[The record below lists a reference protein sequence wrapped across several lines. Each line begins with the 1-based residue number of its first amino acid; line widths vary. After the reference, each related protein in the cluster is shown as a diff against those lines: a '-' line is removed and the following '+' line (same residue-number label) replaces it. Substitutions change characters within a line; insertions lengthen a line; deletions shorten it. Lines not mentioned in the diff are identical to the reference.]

1 MLTFCI
7 QALFL
12 GICAVY
18 LFTRERRIDPFILIS
33 VILWVIG
40 TSVIYYMRGPILQ
53 LWFYQNDQYFHW
65 RLLTFYLPNEIS
77 WTPHGIN
84 FLRAPYAFPAYMI
97 HLTGIDAVLSLKF
110 VSLIALIL
118 NYKLVRGYLQ
128 QNLIHVSNFHIWLF
142 SGPFLVFF
150 SALALRETTMLL
162 GVSTVFFSRQTPVRI
177 AGIIVLLILRPHLAA
192 AILLGLTLGWLLE
205 KVPQKIYYVTVVF
218 SIFVPILIGT
228 LGFSLGNY
236 FWYNEP
242 FQIYESAF
250 NTKQLAQIFSAFLG
264 LQFLTVAYQTVEYST
279 TSLFA
284 LRVLFPE
291 ITLIPL
297 FFASSLLFYRLELTR
312 LKISILISFMFFIS
326 LSSATEYLSAR
337 QSLPMMSIMA
347 VAIILSTQK
356 KQVVS

>member
-12 GICAVY
+12 GICAVC

-128 QNLIHVSNFHIWLF
+128 RNLIHVSNFHIWLF
-142 SGPFLVFF
+142 SGPFYFKTIHFGRV
-150 SALALRETTMLL
+150 REFQNYPFLL
-162 GVSTVFFSRQTPVRI
+162 C
-177 AGIIVLLILRPHLAA
+177 
-192 AILLGLTLGWLLE
+192 
-205 KVPQKIYYVTVVF
+205 
-218 SIFVPILIGT
+218 
-228 LGFSLGNY
+228 GFENY
-236 FWYNEP
+236 LHCF
-242 FQIYESAF
+242 
-250 NTKQLAQIFSAFLG
+250 K
-264 LQFLTVAYQTVEYST
+264 
-279 TSLFA
+279 
-284 LRVLFPE
+284 FP
-291 ITLIPL
+291 
-297 FFASSLLFYRLELTR
+297 
-312 LKISILISFMFFIS
+312 
-326 LSSATEYLSAR
+326 
-337 QSLPMMSIMA
+337 
-347 VAIILSTQK
+347 
-356 KQVVS
+356 

>member
-7 QALFL
+7 QAIFL
-12 GICAVY
+12 GICAVC
-18 LFTRERRIDPFILIS
+18 LFTRERRVDPFILIS
-33 VILWVIG
+33 AILWVIG
-40 TSVIYYMRGPILQ
+40 TSLIYYMRGPVLQ

-65 RLLTFYLPNEIS
+65 RLVTFFLPNEIS

-84 FLRAPYAFPAYMI
+84 FLRAPYIFPAYMI
-97 HLTGIDAVLSLKF
+97 HVTGIDATLSLKF
-110 VSLIALIL
+110 VSLIALFL

-128 QNLIHVSNFHIWLF
+128 RNIINVSKFHIWLF

-192 AILLGLTLGWLLE
+192 AILLGLVCGWLLE
-205 KVPQKIYYVTVVF
+205 KVPQKFYYLLVVA
-218 SIFVPILIGT
+218 SIFAPIWLGM

-236 FWYNEP
+236 LWYKEP
-242 FQIYESAF
+242 LQIYESVF
-250 NTKQLAQIFSAFLG
+250 NVKQLVQIFSAFLG
-264 LQFLTVAYQTVEYST
+264 LQFLTVAYQTVEYSK
-279 TSLFA
+279 TSLLA

-297 FFASSLLFYRLELTR
+297 FFASSLLFYRSELTR

-326 LSSATEYLSAR
+326 VSSATEYLSAR

-347 VAIILSTQK
+347 VSIILSIQK